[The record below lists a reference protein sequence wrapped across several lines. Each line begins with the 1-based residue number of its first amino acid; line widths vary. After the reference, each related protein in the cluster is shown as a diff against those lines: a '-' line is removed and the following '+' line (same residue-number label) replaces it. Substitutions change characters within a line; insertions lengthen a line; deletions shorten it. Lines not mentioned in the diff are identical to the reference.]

1 MSSAKLSIR
10 LWEWAAIVLV
20 LIIGAA
26 LLLPAL
32 SRGRESAA
40 RASCA
45 NNLKQLGLV
54 MRMFAGEHS
63 GAYPPLSPVPNN
75 WMLDMRTVYPE
86 YLTDLTI
93 LACPGSPVNIRF
105 DRPECVSSLYYVYAG
120 YAIVSDEQALALF
133 EAYHHLPFAMFARND
148 LTLPVPVW
156 SNSSLPDV
164 VGSSAIP
171 VMWDRVPLD
180 ESQYGHVPR
189 GANVLH
195 LDGHVEFVKYSY
207 YNNSDFFP
215 VTRLSAETF
224 GSVLPQMPMH
234 CYE

>member
-1 MSSAKLSIR
+1 
-10 LWEWAAIVLV
+10 
-20 LIIGAA
+20 
-26 LLLPAL
+26 
-32 SRGRESAA
+32 
-40 RASCA
+40 
-45 NNLKQLGLV
+45 
-54 MRMFAGEHS
+54 
-63 GAYPPLSPVPNN
+63 
-75 WMLDMRTVYPE
+75 
-86 YLTDLTI
+86 
-93 LACPGSPVNIRF
+93 
-105 DRPECVSSLYYVYAG
+105 
-120 YAIVSDEQALALF
+120 
-133 EAYHHLPFAMFARND
+133 MFARND

-156 SNSSLPDV
+156 SNSSRPDV